1 MTWKTDS
8 SSHPEA
14 SLFDDLF
21 SLFYGYGLDFGTYRS
36 MMACKSTE
44 EPFPLAAPYE
54 TPSTRSGV
62 PSLFWYSARSN
73 REYLCEEVADYNG
86 LSDDPAGICSSIK
99 MKLDEPFCHSTW
111 KAVFYR
117 RYRRKRNPPDF
128 VCQPSGTGKIPV
140 LQTCLSQTGSRC
152 PGPLRCCQT
161 SDTPADS
168 GTRLRR
174 QRNCSSSGTDRSRPY
189 LFSLCTKDFGKSALF
204 LILAPERLI
213 PFFLFLICTGQ
224 INILTNIRLSAGR
237 PYPCR

>member
-8 SSHPEA
+8 NSHPEA

-54 TPSTRSGV
+54 TPSTRGGV

-99 MKLDEPFCHSTW
+99 MKLDEPFVT
-111 KAVFYR
+111 
-117 RYRRKRNPPDF
+117 
-128 VCQPSGTGKIPV
+128 
-140 LQTCLSQTGSRC
+140 LLS
-152 PGPLRCCQT
+152 
-161 SDTPADS
+161 
-168 GTRLRR
+168 
-174 QRNCSSSGTDRSRPY
+174 
-189 LFSLCTKDFGKSALF
+189 
-204 LILAPERLI
+204 LIHI
-213 PFFLFLICTGQ
+213 
-224 INILTNIRLSAGR
+224 
-237 PYPCR
+237 